1 MQYPLE
7 HSSNLL
13 PTGGARDAG
22 TAVSRRHSNTST
34 SRMGMVQQGGSVQI
48 SMVYDRL
55 RCGVGVD
62 LNLYGWAPPVQRKY
76 LQRCQEILYP
86 WVALYPFLIFRET
99 ILEFVQLGFWG
110 EIV

>member
-1 MQYPLE
+1 
-7 HSSNLL
+7 
-13 PTGGARDAG
+13 
-22 TAVSRRHSNTST
+22 
-34 SRMGMVQQGGSVQI
+34 MGMVQQGGSVQI

>member
-7 HSSNLL
+7 HSSSLL

-48 SMVYDRL
+48 VWYMID
-55 RCGVGVD
+55 CDVGLV
-62 LNLYGWAPPVQRKY
+62 W
-76 LQRCQEILYP
+76 I
-86 WVALYPFLIFRET
+86 
-99 ILEFVQLGFWG
+99 
-110 EIV
+110 